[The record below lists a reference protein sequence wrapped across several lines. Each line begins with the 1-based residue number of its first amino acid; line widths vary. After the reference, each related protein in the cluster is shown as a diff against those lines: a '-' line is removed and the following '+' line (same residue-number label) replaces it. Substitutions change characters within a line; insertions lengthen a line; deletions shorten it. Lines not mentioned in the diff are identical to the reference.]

1 MKREMSASNT
11 NPHSVKMKRVEMKQ
25 LNDVIPI
32 LKLKLQE
39 QELTSQAI
47 KGLLFNPYK
56 EAMEISISDLKVKF
70 ESLGVKAPKSLLIT
84 RYLIEPQKGGEVVFS
99 ENTVSTQKNIVDQL
113 YDLVGPYKI
122 YSDVQHG
129 VDFTSEQQMQKMAVE
144 KFGRYR

>member
-1 MKREMSASNT
+1 MSASNT

-99 ENTVSTQKNIVDQL
+99 ESTVSTQKNIVDQL

-129 VDFTSEQQMQKMAVE
+129 VDFTSEQ
-144 KFGRYR
+144 

>member
-1 MKREMSASNT
+1 MSASNT

-47 KGLLFNPYK
+47 KGLLFNPFK

-129 VDFTSEQQMQKMAVE
+129 VDFTSEQ
-144 KFGRYR
+144 

>member
-113 YDLVGPYKI
+113 YELVGPYKI

-129 VDFTSEQQMQKMAVE
+129 VDFTSEQ
-144 KFGRYR
+144 

>member
-1 MKREMSASNT
+1 
-11 NPHSVKMKRVEMKQ
+11 MKQ

-99 ENTVSTQKNIVDQL
+99 ESTVSTQKNIVDQL

-129 VDFTSEQQMQKMAVE
+129 VDFTSEQ
-144 KFGRYR
+144 